1 MMKYT
6 MTQWLIFFY
15 IYCFFGWVWE
25 CIFVSVRKRKLVNR
39 GFLKGPLLPI
49 YGSGAIC
56 ILVVTLP
63 VRGNIP
69 AMFLIGMVAATALEY
84 VTGWAMEKLFH
95 VRYWDYT
102 GQFLNINGHVCLG
115 STLCWGVLTVLVVE
129 IFHVKLETLVFS
141 FEPWLVDAAAFV
153 ITPLF
158 AVDVVTSFHTALH
171 LRDVLI
177 QKERIAA
184 ELKRLAERR
193 EELERALQEA
203 GEKAREQARE
213 QIRQELRDLYIS
225 IGARRERLHAA
236 HTKSVRSLIR
246 RNPSAVSK
254 LHRESFA
261 ELKKTLSERID
272 EIRNEK

>member
-69 AMFLIGMVAATALEY
+69 AMFLIGMVAATVLEY

-129 IFHVKLETLVFS
+129 VFHVKLETLVFS
-141 FEPWLVDAAAFV
+141 LEPWMVDAAAFV

>member
-141 FEPWLVDAAAFV
+141 FEPWMVDAAAFV

-158 AVDVVTSFHTALH
+158 TVDVVTSFHTALH

-177 QKERIAA
+177 QKERIAT

>member
-141 FEPWLVDAAAFV
+141 FEPWMVDAAAFV

-158 AVDVVTSFHTALH
+158 TVDVVTSFHTALH

>member
-158 AVDVVTSFHTALH
+158 TVDVVTSFHTALH

>member
-141 FEPWLVDAAAFV
+141 LEPWLVDAAAFV